1 MSDTK
6 KLDRLLRELDKTTAE
21 VLRQTFE
28 DLTKENARLK
38 ERIDQLEKNVTAF
51 AGQLESWG
59 FDAAAKQ
66 IRSEIGADV
75 EAPNF
80 YKLRAENAR
89 LKAVLHQIERM
100 SRDTF
105 KSYPGNTYNTVEAWR
120 MAQVRTM
127 GNIASTALVET
138 KEVEG

>member
-66 IRSEIGADV
+66 IRSEIGVGRCSWCMGKDGKHEPDC
-75 EAPNF
+75 EANNWLMSSPN
-80 YKLRAENAR
+80 KT
-89 LKAVLHQIERM
+89 Q
-100 SRDTF
+100 
-105 KSYPGNTYNTVEAWR
+105 
-120 MAQVRTM
+120 
-127 GNIASTALVET
+127 
-138 KEVEG
+138 EVEE

>member
-66 IRSEIGADV
+66 IRSEIGGDV

-89 LKAVLHQIERM
+89 LKGVLREI
-100 SRDTF
+100 RDLARTGL
-105 KSYPGNTYNTVEAWR
+105 KPDIYPTEEIWLQHKIN
-120 MAQVRTM
+120 Q
-127 GNIASTALVET
+127 IASMAHACIGKET
-138 KEVEG
+138 TIN

>member
-66 IRSEIGADV
+66 IRSEIGVDV

-80 YKLRAENAR
+80 YKLQAENAR
-89 LKAVLHQIERM
+89 LKEENERLYLLYQEAVEIIESAMDERC
-100 SRDTF
+100 SCCSDD
-105 KSYPGNTYNTVEAWR
+105 S
-120 MAQVRTM
+120 
-127 GNIASTALVET
+127 
-138 KEVEG
+138 EVIDADSNG

>member
-51 AGQLESWG
+51 AGPLESWG
-59 FDAAAKQ
+59 FDAVGVLLTLAM
-66 IRSEIGADV
+66 IGV
-75 EAPNF
+75 
-80 YKLRAENAR
+80 
-89 LKAVLHQIERM
+89 AVM
-100 SRDTF
+100 YF
-105 KSYPGNTYNTVEAWR
+105 
-120 MAQVRTM
+120 M
-127 GNIASTALVET
+127 GWL
-138 KEVEG
+138 